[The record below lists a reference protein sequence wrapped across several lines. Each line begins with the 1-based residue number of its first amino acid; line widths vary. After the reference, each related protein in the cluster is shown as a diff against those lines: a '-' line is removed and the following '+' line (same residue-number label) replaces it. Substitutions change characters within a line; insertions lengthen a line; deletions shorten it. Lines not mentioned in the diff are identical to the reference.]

1 MKQHSDILIIGGGI
15 IGCALAERLSSEGLR
30 VTLLE
35 RGLIGREASWAAAG
49 MLAPQS
55 EMEAP
60 GPYLDFCLASR
71 RLYPEVVERIAAATS
86 IDPQYRTEGML
97 YGALTE
103 ADEKRLLDRA
113 DWQRPLGMGVEVL
126 SAKEA
131 RRLEPALN
139 ERLRLAVHFQEDH
152 QLDPRL
158 MTQGYAVAARQHRAR
173 LLEYSP
179 VSRLIREGRRV
190 IGVES
195 VGERYLAGKVVLAGG
210 AWSGLIPDIEPAVPV
225 YPVKGEVLLLQAE
238 TPLFRHTLHSPSI
251 YLVPRYDGRVV
262 VGATEVHGAGY
273 DKSVRSGAV
282 RHLLDQA
289 FELVAGLE
297 EAALVDSWAGLR
309 PGTPDRRPIL
319 GPSGFTG
326 LELCTGHFR
335 NGVLLAPLT
344 AALMGDYLLTG
355 KLPAECEPFVIDR
368 FASSRPSVS
377 KLSATSG

>member
-1 MKQHSDILIIGGGI
+1 MKQQSDILIIGGGI
-15 IGCALAERLSSEGLR
+15 IGCALAERLSREGLR

-55 EMEAP
+55 EMEHA

-97 YGALTE
+97 YAAMTE
-103 ADEKRLLDRA
+103 EDEKRLLDRVA
-113 DWQRPLGMGVEVL
+113 WQRPLGMGVDVL
-126 SAKEA
+126 SADEA
-131 RRLEPALN
+131 LQAEPALS
-139 ERLRLAVHFQEDH
+139 ERLRLAVHFHEDH

-173 LLEYSP
+173 LLDYSP
-179 VSRLIREGRRV
+179 VSRLIREGGRV
-190 IGVES
+190 VGVES
-195 VGERYLAGKVVLAGG
+195 VGERFLAGTVVLAGG
-210 AWSGLIPDIEPAVPV
+210 AWSGLVPDLEPAVPV

-238 TPLFRHTLHSPSI
+238 SPLFRHTLHSTSI

-262 VGATEVHGAGY
+262 VGATEEHGAGF
-273 DKSVRSGAV
+273 DKNVRAGAV
-282 RHLLDQA
+282 HALLERA
-289 FELVAGLE
+289 FALAPALE
-297 EAALVDSWAGLR
+297 SAALVDTWAGLR
-309 PGTPDRRPIL
+309 PGTPDRRPIF
-319 GPSGFTG
+319 GPSGIPG

-344 AALMGDYLLTG
+344 ARLMGDYLLTG
-355 KLPAECEPFVIDR
+355 KRPSEFASFAFER
-368 FASSRPSVS
+368 FASTRKPVS
-377 KLSATSG
+377 KLSVSSS